1 MNKKEIAEVF
11 EEIGALLEL
20 KGDNPFRVRAYYN
33 AARMVDGLQED
44 IGTLIKE
51 ERLTDIKGI
60 GKDLAAKITELYTTN
75 KLQFYDELK
84 SSMPQGLLEML
95 KIPGFGPKRAKILYD
110 KLKIDSIEKL
120 EAACKAGK
128 IAALDGFRREI
139 ATENPRRHRA
149 RTAVRRSAPLR
160 QGLRGRS
167 ADH

>member
-1 MNKKEIAEVF
+1 MDKKEIAGVF

-33 AARMVDGLQED
+33 AARMVDGLPED

-60 GKDLAAKITELYTTN
+60 GKDLAAKITELYTTD
-75 KLQFYDELK
+75 KLWLYDDRK

-95 KIPGFGPKRAKILYD
+95 KIPGFGPKRAKIVYD
-110 KLKIDSIEKL
+110 KLKVDSVEKL

-128 IAALDGFRREI
+128 IAALDGFGEKRSEEH
-139 ATENPRRHRA
+139 TSELQSLRH
-149 RTAVRRSAPLR
+149 L
-160 QGLRGRS
+160 
-167 ADH
+167 